1 MSLRSRLGRCAEH
14 SRLRY
19 RPHVLLAGVM
29 LAASSLA
36 PVARAD
42 IYVWSDAIGV
52 THVSNLP
59 PPEGTRDVS
68 VTRARPRDAAQETAA
83 REAARLAEVRA
94 LDQRI
99 RELEAEAEHTRREA
113 SRVVE
118 AALPLPALPAPA
130 PVVIVVAPPS
140 PPAPAYAAGPCDFG
154 WSSCGWNPWPAFYAP
169 GVVVLREGR
178 PHPPRRPLHAH
189 RPPHAAPFP
198 APELVR
204 PSPKP
209 VHWRK

>member
-1 MSLRSRLGRCAEH
+1 M
-14 SRLRY
+14 RLRY
-19 RPHVLLAGVM
+19 GPHALLVGAM

-42 IYVWSDAIGV
+42 IYVWIDASGV

-68 VTRARPRDAAQETAA
+68 VTRASPRDAAQEAAA
-83 REAARLAEVRA
+83 REAARLADVRA
-94 LDQRI
+94 LDERI
-99 RELEAEAEHTRREA
+99 RALEAEAEQARREA
-113 SRVVE
+113 TRGVE
-118 AALPLPALPAPA
+118 AALPLPAPPAPT

-140 PPAPAYAAGPCDFG
+140 PPAPAYAAAAPCDLG
-154 WSSCGWNPWPAFYAP
+154 WGSCGWNPWQGFYVP

-178 PHPPRRPLHAH
+178 PHPPRQPLHAH
-189 RPPHAAPFP
+189 RPPHGGPFP
-198 APELVR
+198 APVLVR
-204 PSPKP
+204 PVPKP